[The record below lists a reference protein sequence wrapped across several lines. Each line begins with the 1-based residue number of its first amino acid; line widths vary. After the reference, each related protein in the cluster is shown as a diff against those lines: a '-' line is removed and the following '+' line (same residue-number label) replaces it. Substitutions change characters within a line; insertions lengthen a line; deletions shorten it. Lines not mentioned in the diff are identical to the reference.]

1 MELRAYLD
9 QNFRSEVPE
18 WLATFDPRCPGKTS
32 DLIRSFL
39 HSRVIFYPGSG
50 QDGSAVQFFNEANAA
65 HCFLYVDYMMTRDA
79 VEHEL
84 QHHGFKGYV
93 SIARMTV
100 TESEIGAGNW
110 TPHLRPDEVEYRF
123 QPVQPY
129 AFLEILEKRDDAQVA
144 GGNRLA
150 IMFLAADGH
159 AAYDA
164 IFCQTNSA
172 LAPFGL
178 IAQDHG
184 FGGNWSDF
192 GGGGAMEIVAKR
204 TGVFPTVML
213 VGDNTQAWEGYARCE
228 NVDAVH
234 IAEMRTRSLYIRFGF
249 ERC

>member
-1 MELRAYLD
+1 MKLRAYLD

-18 WLATFDPRCPGKTS
+18 WLDQFDPQSPAEVS
-32 DLIRSFL
+32 ELIRSFL
-39 HSRVIFYPGSG
+39 HSPVVFYPGSG
-50 QDGSAVQFFNEANAA
+50 QDGSAVQIFNEANAA

-84 QHHGFKGYV
+84 RHHGFKGYM
-93 SIARMTV
+93 SIAHMAV

-110 TPHLRPDEVEYRF
+110 TPHLRPDEVKYRF
-123 QPVQPY
+123 KPAQPY
-129 AFLEILEKRDDAQVA
+129 AFLEILEKRGEVEVT
-144 GGNRLA
+144 GGHRLA

-164 IFCQTNSA
+164 LFCQQNSA
-172 LAPFGL
+172 QAPFGL

-184 FGGNWSDF
+184 YGGNWSDF
-192 GGGGAMEIVAKR
+192 GGGGAMETVAKR

-213 VGDNTQAWEGYARCE
+213 VGDNTQPWEGYVRCE

-234 IAEMRTRSLYIRFGF
+234 IAGMRTRSMYIRA
-249 ERC
+249 